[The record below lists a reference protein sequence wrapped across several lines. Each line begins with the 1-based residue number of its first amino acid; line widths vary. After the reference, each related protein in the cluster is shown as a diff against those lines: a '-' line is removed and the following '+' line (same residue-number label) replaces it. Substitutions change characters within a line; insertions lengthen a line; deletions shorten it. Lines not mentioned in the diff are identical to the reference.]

1 MTFTFSLLD
10 EAWIPCESKDGTFRE
25 LGLRDA
31 LVHAHE
37 LRGVGSFNPLENT
50 AILRLMLALLHRVFS
65 SESISEWKRQWQ
77 TGHWDEETLARYFHQ
92 WGDRFNLFHPI
103 HPFCQQ
109 RDDRLP
115 PRTVARLFPG
125 VDASTWF
132 NHAVDS
138 HTFSLTPAEAARG
151 LLVAQTFGLPGIRHP
166 QLGLFFNGAP
176 WLTGMV
182 FFVEG
187 STLFETLMLN
197 WLQYASNHPR
207 PNLDKTDDDRPNWE
221 RDDPFTPEREAPV
234 GYLDYLTYPN
244 RRIFFIPVDTPQGV
258 RIYEMVDAP
267 GLKLRVDLFDPFKHY
282 ETSQNGYRFLYLNP
296 GKALWRNSSALLG
309 IHSEGRKPVEALN
322 WLAELAS
329 LGIVDEHSRFRLMAV
344 GMVSDKAKAN
354 LMRMERMTLPV
365 GLLRQ
370 EDKVGVLGD
379 MITRA
384 DDIRKV
390 LWGALYRLAEQML
403 ALQADQTSGRKPDSK
418 DVKAMLSHWSVESVY
433 WQPLEQPFMRL
444 ADELASTV
452 EVDDILSKW
461 QSTLQS
467 AVTLALETAIAQAG
481 DSPQALKAAVL
492 ARKQLAVG
500 WKKTFPES
508 SPLKGG

>member
-92 WGDRFNLFHPI
+92 WGDRFDLFHPI

-138 HTFSLTPAEAARG
+138 HTFSLTPAEATRG

-322 WLAELAS
+322 WLAELATS
-329 LGIVDEHSRFRLMAV
+329 GIVEENARFRLMAV
-344 GMVSDKAKAN
+344 GVVSDKAKAN

-365 GLLRQ
+365 DLLRQ

-379 MITRA
+379 MISRA
-384 DDIRKV
+384 DDV
-390 LWGALYRLAEQML
+390 HL
-403 ALQADQTSGRKPDSK
+403 ALREAVYTLAKQVQALLADQSDEHKPDPK
-418 DVKAMLSHWSVESVY
+418 GVKALMTHWSCEPTY
-433 WQPLEQPFMRL
+433 WLTLEQPFLRL
-444 ADELASTV
+444 VDELAESEDSLTIQS
-452 EVDDILSKW
+452 EW
-461 QSTLQS
+461 QTMLQS
-467 AVTLALETAIAQAG
+467 SVWAALESAIVQVG
-481 DSPQALKAAVL
+481 DSSQALKAAVL
-492 ARKQLAVG
+492 ARKRLAYQ
-500 WKKTFPES
+500 WRKIYSEPQ
-508 SPLKGG
+508 KGE